1 MAKNK
6 TGNKEKILKKATDL
20 FLEKGFHG
28 TTTSDICQAANIN
41 APTLYYY
48 FKNKQHLFLACHMKN
63 LQENL
68 KPYFVAAEAIDDPN
82 ERLLFMIDGYTRL
95 VCSNP
100 ELRVLIHET
109 LSMKDKGFKSVRE
122 EWRKHYQLLETSI
135 SELQS
140 KGTARKDIKSSWSAL
155 LLLGTMTW
163 ITFWFDYSRKNEI
176 DQLAETV
183 GKLVLHGLLDK
194 TGIQSG

>member
-1 MAKNK
+1 MGRNK

-28 TTTSDICQAANIN
+28 TTTHEICQAAKIN

-48 FKNKQHLFLACHMKN
+48 FKNKQDLFLACHMKD

-68 KPYFVAAEAIDDPN
+68 KPFFVEAEAIDDPN
-82 ERLLFMIDGYTRL
+82 ERLLFMIDRFTKL
-95 VCSNP
+95 ICSNP

-109 LSMKDKGFKSVRE
+109 LSMKDKDFKLVRK

-140 KGTARKDIKSSWSAL
+140 EGTARKDIKSSWAAL

-176 DQLAETV
+176 DQLADTV
-183 GKLVLHGLLDK
+183 RKLVLHGLLDK
-194 TGIQSG
+194 KEDS

>member
-1 MAKNK
+1 MGKNK

-28 TTTSDICQAANIN
+28 TTTNDICQAANIN

-48 FKNKQHLFLACHMKN
+48 FKNKQHLFLSCHMKD

-68 KPYFVAAEAIDDPN
+68 KPYLVEAEAIDDPN
-82 ERLLFMIDGYTRL
+82 ERLLFMIDGFTRL
-95 VCSNP
+95 ICSNP

-109 LSMKDKGFKSVRE
+109 LSMKDKDFKLVRE
-122 EWRKHYQLLETSI
+122 EWRKHYQLLEASI
-135 SELQS
+135 SQLQS
-140 KGTARKDIKSSWSAL
+140 KGAARQDIKSSWAAL

-176 DQLAETV
+176 DNLAETV
-183 GKLVLHGLLDK
+183 SKLVLHGLLDK
-194 TGIQSG
+194 TEIQSG

>member
-1 MAKNK
+1 MGKNK

-48 FKNKQHLFLACHMKN
+48 FKNKQHLFLSCHMKN

-68 KPYFVAAEAIDDPN
+68 KPYFVEAEAIDDPN
-82 ERLLFMIDGYTRL
+82 ERLLFMIDGFTRL
-95 VCSNP
+95 ICSNP

-109 LSMKDKGFKSVRE
+109 LSMKDKDFKLVRE

-140 KGTARKDIKSSWSAL
+140 KGTARKDIKSSWAAL

-176 DQLAETV
+176 DNLAETV
-183 GKLVLHGLLDK
+183 SKLVLHGLLDK
-194 TGIQSG
+194 TEIQSG